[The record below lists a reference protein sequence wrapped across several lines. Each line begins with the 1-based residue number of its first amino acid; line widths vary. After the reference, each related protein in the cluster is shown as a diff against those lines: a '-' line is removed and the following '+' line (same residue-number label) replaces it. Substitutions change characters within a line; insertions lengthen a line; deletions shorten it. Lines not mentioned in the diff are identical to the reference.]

1 MMTEGVMVL
10 RAAVMKLKVAC
21 IVDGNAE
28 TACINVVYEAI
39 IIGGKGGKSAGCGG
53 GGGSMG

>member
-21 IVDGNAE
+21 IADGNAE
-28 TACINVVYEAI
+28 TACIKVVYEAM

-53 GGGSMG
+53 GGGSNG